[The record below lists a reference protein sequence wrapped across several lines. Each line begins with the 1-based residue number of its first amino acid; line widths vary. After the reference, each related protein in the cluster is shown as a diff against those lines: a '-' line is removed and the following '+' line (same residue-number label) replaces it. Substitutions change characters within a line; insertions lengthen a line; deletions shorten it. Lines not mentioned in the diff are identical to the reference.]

1 MIRGGSNVI
10 IIEIKCTINVM
21 PLSRPE
27 TTPHPPVHGKTVF
40 RETGPQKGWV
50 PLSCSSLCSDTWRW
64 SQIPQVRTQ
73 PHETAHHT
81 HNLGHQSQVQLLT
94 ASYQLATS
102 RRFPQPYPWV
112 QLICE
117 WGLQNSEEQFTYSIT
132 SLHKG
137 YNSGKARGQ
146 RCTGQ
151 RVDEGAPS
159 EHGSSGHHPPN
170 ASGSSSNS
178 IVRGCLWK
186 PRYMGIPVC
195 VLSRF
200 SRV

>member
-1 MIRGGSNVI
+1 
-10 IIEIKCTINVM
+10 M

-170 ASGSSSNS
+170 ASVCSAAWKLFQFHSPGMFMEASLHGHTR
-178 IVRGCLWK
+178 VRAKSLQSCLT
-186 PRYMGIPVC
+186 PGNPINC
-195 VLSRF
+195 
-200 SRV
+200 

>member
-1 MIRGGSNVI
+1 
-10 IIEIKCTINVM
+10 M

-117 WGLQNSEEQFTYSIT
+117 WGLQNSEEQFTYLIT
-132 SLHKG
+132 SLRQKDVTQEQPD
-137 YNSGKARGQ
+137 KEV
-146 RCTGQ
+146 Q
-151 RVDEGAPS
+151 RVRCGRGALSLSVRWSVRVFPRLPIYKP
-159 EHGSSGHHPPN
+159 ESSLN
-170 ASGSSSNS
+170 L
-178 IVRGCLWK
+178 I
-186 PRYMGIPVC
+186 MT
-195 VLSRF
+195 
-200 SRV
+200 